1 MAFQDTDLDAIYAE
15 IRHRQSEAGR
25 LSLVAFDDAEYDVLL
40 NWARRI
46 VRGHVFWWSDEKRQR
61 TRVVFL
67 AFTMAFVRRNKYTAD
82 HVFWPDFEDV
92 LGLGAMERRFLIMN
106 DLLWPAYAGEGI
118 ERSRDDRGRRI
129 VGSLVDEM
137 SQARTWVTQARGQF
151 VTFFSWYYRNHPG
164 EEVSSNM
171 LTEYQQEAGV
181 QISVLDKVLPTL
193 THDCQALARVIDYA
207 IENDLY
213 LRSARLDEYRAQV
226 VEGLGPDYDPSHLR
240 LIHDER
246 SLVKL
251 IRELQNHCTPFQ
263 FERELRRRRGG
274 TVRAPW
280 GERRSIH
287 AALERWTPFSYG
299 IYRVE
304 GEEYHVV
311 PHRRL
316 RLEMLDE
323 WPYEEVVHWRGE
335 RYLGYKKAAPFQVTV
350 GRRTVE
356 ARRYVRS
363 RGQRSYIW
371 FGEVPTGQKFAIDGR
386 LRPESAGA
394 DWEIALHLSSSGSD
408 RFGLHLA
415 ITRLMLYYPDR
426 SHHPVRVW
434 SSTGYDYEDSLRA
447 DGVRRFHLH
456 PHLIVP
462 LDTFDDPAEIG
473 VDVSDE
479 TVLHQDFE
487 PEPHYLFSLA
497 DRERVRSREIADV
510 GDREY
515 VLFTCDGATPQCG
528 PGVRSRR
535 LPNAYGRY
543 ALYQITWDDPD
554 RPFDL
559 RIGSAHWTFRRRR
572 EFTAIIESEASYD
585 HLRLKPRQ
593 CLRFRDLS
601 LRLYS
606 TSDLTASALMLEVC
620 SAEGLLG
627 EIDLAPHLSP
637 AEARY
642 LFDVSP
648 PVWERVETLVSGE
661 YGRYVLRFCEGDT
674 LLGKETLSL
683 IPPLELH
690 GWDSATPHLETEPV
704 TLTVHSPDCPVWNP
718 ESGQPETQATLQLYP
733 RTQAEPW
740 PDHPGLRQI
749 TSEPISGLVS
759 FPELGETV
767 EVVVRPRLFGLRL
780 YLKRQERT
788 DNGQS
793 RTRYQPVR
801 QADYYHL
808 NETALYVFS
817 APHKRV
823 EITVGALTVVV
834 EETDED
840 GNLLLDSLACLQ
852 PACLSD
858 ETPITVRSGGLQTR
872 FVVRWAP
879 LLQDL
884 KVEGEEIVL
893 RSNGPEDT
901 AVRLSLRD
909 AAGEVAWA
917 KDVPCGGE
925 ETTARVPLPA
935 QRPSM
940 GYLTAGYVLADGSM
954 RSAMAQV
961 RVEGQA
967 ALRIPPEWLRAGVG
981 VANLKDLQIGGQL

>member
-1 MAFQDTDLDAIYAE
+1 MAFQDTDLNAIYAE
-15 IRHRQSEAGR
+15 IRRRQSEAGR
-25 LSLVAFDDAEYDVLL
+25 LSLVEFDDAEYDILL
-40 NWARRI
+40 DWARRI
-46 VRGHVFWWSDEKRQR
+46 VRGHVIWWSYEKRR
-61 TRVVFL
+61 HTRVIFL

-92 LGLGAMERRFLIMN
+92 LGLSTMERRLSIMD
-106 DLLWPAYAGEGI
+106 DLLWPAYADEDI
-118 ERSRDDRGRRI
+118 ERGRDDRGRRI

-151 VTFFSWYYRNHPG
+151 VAFFRWYYRHHPG

-171 LTEYQQEAGV
+171 LVEYRRETGRR
-181 QISVLDKVLPTL
+181 ISVLDKVLPAL
-193 THDCQALARVIDYA
+193 SRDCQALARVIDYA

-213 LRSARLDEYRAQV
+213 LRSARQYRTQV
-226 VEGLGPDYDPSHLR
+226 AAGLGPDYDPTHLR

-251 IRELQNHCTPFQ
+251 IRELQNHCTPAQ

-274 TVRAPW
+274 FVRAPW
-280 GERRSIH
+280 REQRSIH
-287 AALERWTPFSYG
+287 TALERWTPFPYG

-304 GEEYHVV
+304 GDEYRVV

-316 RLEMLDE
+316 RLEVLDE

-335 RYLGYKKAAPFQVTV
+335 RYLGYKKTAPFQVTV

-363 RGQRSYIW
+363 RGHRSYIW
-371 FGEVPTGQKFAIDGR
+371 FGEVPTGQKFAIDGH

-394 DWEIALHLSSSGSD
+394 DWDIALHLSPSGSD
-408 RFGLHLA
+408 HFGLHIA

-426 SHHPVRVW
+426 SHQPVRVW

-447 DGVRRFHLH
+447 DSVRRFHLH
-456 PHLIVP
+456 PRLIIP
-462 LDTFDDPAEIG
+462 LDSFDGGTEVS
-473 VDVSDE
+473 VDVGDE

-487 PEPHYLFSLA
+487 PKPHYLFSISS
-497 DRERVRSREIADV
+497 RERVRAREIADI

-515 VLFTCDGATPQCG
+515 VLFTRDGASPRCG

-572 EFTAIIESEASYD
+572 EFTAIIELEASYD

-593 CLRFRDLS
+593 CLRFQDLS

-606 TSDLTASALMLEVC
+606 TSDLIASAPTLEVC
-620 SAEGLLG
+620 GAEGLLG
-627 EIDLAPHLSP
+627 EVELASYLSP
-637 AEARY
+637 AESKH

-648 PVWERVETLVSGE
+648 SVWERVETLVSGE
-661 YGRYVLRFCEGDT
+661 YGRYVLRFCEGEA

-683 IPPLELH
+683 IPSLNLKN
-690 GWDSATPHLETEPV
+690 WDSAMPHLATEPV
-704 TLTVHSPDCPVWNP
+704 TLTVASPDCPIWNP
-718 ESGQPETQATLQLYP
+718 GEEQPENQATLQLHP
-733 RTQAEPW
+733 KTQAEPW
-740 PDHPGLRQI
+740 PDHPALRQI

-759 FPELGETV
+759 FPEFGETV
-767 EVVVRPRLFGLRL
+767 EVVVRPWLFGFRL
-780 YLKRQERT
+780 YLKRQERSN
-788 DNGQS
+788 DGQS
-793 RTRYQPVR
+793 RTRYQPVS
-801 QADYYHL
+801 QADDYHL
-808 NETALYVFS
+808 HETALYVFS
-817 APHKRV
+817 APHRCV
-823 EITVGALTVVV
+823 EVAVGALTVVV
-834 EETDED
+834 EETDEH
-840 GNLLLDSLACLQ
+840 GNLLLESLACLR
-852 PACLSD
+852 PACLS
-858 ETPITVRSGGLQTR
+858 EKTSVTVRSGDLHAE
-872 FVVRWAP
+872 FLVRWAP

-884 KVEGEEIVL
+884 KVEGEEVIL
-893 RSNGPEDT
+893 RFNGPEDT
-901 AVRLSLRD
+901 AVRLWLRD
-909 AAGEVAWA
+909 AAGEVAWTR
-917 KDVPCGGE
+917 DVPCAGE
-925 ETTARVPLPA
+925 EKRVRIPLPA
-935 QRPSM
+935 QRPVV
-940 GYLTAGYVLADGSM
+940 GHLTAGYVLADGSV

-967 ALRIPPEWLRAGVG
+967 ALRIPPEWLQAGVG
-981 VANLKDLQIGGQL
+981 VDSLEDVKIRG